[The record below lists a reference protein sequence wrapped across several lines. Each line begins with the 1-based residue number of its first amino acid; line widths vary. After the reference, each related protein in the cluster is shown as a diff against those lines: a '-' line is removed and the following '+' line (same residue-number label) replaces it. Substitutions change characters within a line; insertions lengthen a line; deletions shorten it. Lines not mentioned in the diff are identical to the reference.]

1 MPPESDPNE
10 LRKKVDEI
18 KRAAAKAKADD
29 DARRQAKL
37 AGKTEEK
44 VQAEP
49 SAPSSSGLG
58 SGSGSDSHATANQPP
73 PPALGS
79 GLGSDSHATANQPL
93 GPSKQEAL
101 GAGNKLDE
109 IKRAAAKAKAD
120 DEARRQAKLAAR
132 TEEKVQ
138 GEPPAPSSSALGSGS
153 GSDSHATAN
162 QLPPPSNQ
170 EEPRHSGWR
179 SVLANISGLAKRV
192 KRSEEWKRISS
203 MQSRVCYVIFIVLAA
218 ATAWS
223 IMWALEPLQLS
234 PPPPALPPAPP
245 APPQPPSSPPLP
257 PSPPPSEP
265 PPPPP
270 TFTHQLEEFAHQP
283 IFIRMILSFCLLL
296 ATLCSLYYACNP
308 SHASA
313 LVLKAVRCSCL
324 LPKAES
330 ARADEML

>member
-1 MPPESDPNE
+1 M
-10 LRKKVDEI
+10 
-18 KRAAAKAKADD
+18 
-29 DARRQAKL
+29 
-37 AGKTEEK
+37 
-44 VQAEP
+44 
-49 SAPSSSGLG
+49 
-58 SGSGSDSHATANQPP
+58 
-73 PPALGS
+73 
-79 GLGSDSHATANQPL
+79 
-93 GPSKQEAL
+93 
-101 GAGNKLDE
+101 
-109 IKRAAAKAKAD
+109 
-120 DEARRQAKLAAR
+120 
-132 TEEKVQ
+132 
-138 GEPPAPSSSALGSGS
+138 
-153 GSDSHATAN
+153 
-162 QLPPPSNQ
+162 
-170 EEPRHSGWR
+170 
-179 SVLANISGLAKRV
+179 LANISGLAKRV